1 MYAKDRLTME
11 QTVRKRLVPDQ
22 TRRLEE
28 YFHQTNDKPN
38 LPERELLAAEL
49 GIRERS
55 VQIWYQNR

>member
-1 MYAKDRLTME
+1 ME

-38 LPERELLAAEL
+38 LPERELLASEL